1 MKKQL
6 LVGVLAVLLFGCD
19 KKNDTTNTVQNADE
33 AATQLQE
40 HMASS
45 GFGITAEEYR
55 TQMVTAVTQMGIKGF
70 NWENLNLETGD
81 NEDYFALM
89 LNDTVGKKGSVNKAG
104 QLTNITYVLAQNE
117 NMEEDLYAV
126 ISLAGISSN
135 IVNKNIK
142 KEDAEAKIVELLTA
156 TAKKAEQSGVAE
168 ETAEYNGLLYAM
180 KFDKQQGVWLVITPA
195 LANQ

>member
-6 LVGVLAVLLFGCD
+6 LVGVLAVLLLGCD

-40 HMASS
+40 QMASS

-55 TQMVTAVTQMGIKGF
+55 TQMVTAVKQMGIKGF

-81 NEDYFALM
+81 NADYFALM
-89 LNDTVGKKGSVNKAG
+89 LNDTVGTKGTVSKTE
-104 QLTNITYVLAQNE
+104 QLQTITYVLAQND

-135 IVNKNIK
+135 IVNKGITK
-142 KEDAEAKIVELLTA
+142 KEAEAKIVELLTK
-156 TAKKAEQSGVAE
+156 TAKQAETTGMAE
-168 ETAEYNGLLYAM
+168 DALAYKGLLYAM
-180 KFDKQQGVWLVITPA
+180 KFDKNQGVWLVIKPA
-195 LANQ
+195 LDN